1 MFISRVSLENYRN
14 YRLLKTEFGNRLNV
28 IFGPNASG
36 KTNLIEAIY
45 YLSLARSF
53 KKASD
58 RDLIRL
64 NSKEARI
71 ILEYQSE
78 IDGRHSIEAEI
89 MPEGKIISLDQ
100 EKQKSV
106 SKIVGKL
113 LTVVYSPSSV
123 SLFRGEPMERRR
135 FIDTT
140 LSLLSDKYLY
150 ALTRQKKLLKE
161 RNTALSLN
169 YDEDVISVLTSELIN
184 VSYRIFMDRKAF
196 LAKADLLISPIYQ
209 KLFGETEKLEIRYST
224 NMPDAD
230 SQERF
235 VELCQKKFSAIK
247 TEERLRKMTLL
258 GPHRDDLIAE
268 LNSNSVY
275 AYASQGQNRLV
286 VLALVLSAYQIIGE
300 HFKEKPILLLDDV
313 LSDLDQV
320 RKEKLID
327 YLQSLGQVF
336 ITTSE
341 EDLDKK
347 DIDKFEIKNG
357 NIERR
362 I

>member
-14 YRLLKTEFGNRLNV
+14 YPLLKAEFGNRLNV

-53 KKASD
+53 KKAND

-64 NSKEARI
+64 NTKDAKI
-71 ILEYQSE
+71 ILEYQSD
-78 IDGRHSIEAEI
+78 IDGKHSIEAEI
-89 MPEGKIISLDQ
+89 MPEGKIITLDQ

-140 LSLLSDKYLY
+140 LSLLSSQYLY

-169 YDEDVISVLTSELIN
+169 YDEDVISVLTSELVN
-184 VSYRIFMDRKAF
+184 VSYRIFLDRKAF
-196 LAKADLLISPIYQ
+196 LARVNQLIGPIYQ
-209 KLFGETEKLEIRYST
+209 KLFGEHEKLEIKYST
-224 NMPDAD
+224 NMPDTD
-230 SQERF
+230 SQEEF
-235 VELCQKKFSAIK
+235 VNLCQKKFDSVK
-247 TEERLRKMTLL
+247 TEERLKKVTLI
-258 GPHRDDLIAE
+258 GPHRDDLLAK

-286 VLALVLSAYQIIGE
+286 VLALVLSAYQVIDE
-300 HFKEKPILLLDDV
+300 HFKEKPVLLLDDV
-313 LSDLDQV
+313 LSDLDQE

-327 YLQSLGQVF
+327 YLQTLGQVF

-341 EDLDKK
+341 NDLDKK

-362 I
+362 V